1 MHTWNASS
9 AAAAA
14 VGAGRGAVARWRTY
28 AKSAYALRAMMMTR
42 RRTENA
48 EMSERARCSDA
59 TGGRMDDG
67 HAVASVA
74 VRNLRGEGDTR
85 ARHNARFAVRN
96 SEETRRTVRVP
107 HLNLVR

>member
-1 MHTWNASS
+1 MHTWNASG

-48 EMSERARCSDA
+48 EMSERASERARCIGDA

-85 ARHNARFAVRN
+85 TLAK
-96 SEETRRTVRVP
+96 P
-107 HLNLVR
+107 PDLP

>member
-1 MHTWNASS
+1 MHTWNASC

-48 EMSERARCSDA
+48 EMSERASALYQRCDG

-74 VRNLRGEGDTR
+74 VRNLREGDTR
-85 ARHNARFAVRN
+85 
-96 SEETRRTVRVP
+96 S
-107 HLNLVR
+107 LNRPFCREKL

>member
-1 MHTWNASS
+1 MHTWNAFG
-9 AAAAA
+9 AAAA

-48 EMSERARCSDA
+48 EMSERASALQRCD
-59 TGGRMDDG
+59 GRMDDG

-74 VRNLRGEGDTR
+74 VRNLREGDTR
-85 ARHNARFAVRN
+85 TLAKPPVL
-96 SEETRRTVRVP
+96 P
-107 HLNLVR
+107 

>member
-1 MHTWNASS
+1 MHTWNASG

-48 EMSERARCSDA
+48 EMSERASALHQRCD
-59 TGGRMDDG
+59 GRMDDG

-74 VRNLRGEGDTR
+74 VRNLREGDTR
-85 ARHNARFAVRN
+85 
-96 SEETRRTVRVP
+96 S
-107 HLNLVR
+107 LNRPFCREKL